1 MGISR
6 VPCSRAGTNPK
17 IHRSKV
23 CLRLSHTYLDIEFW
37 NAELLNAKLFEH
49 QNNYTTPING
59 MAQNG
64 DHEMTDAA
72 AGADI
77 DAPVKVEKQ
86 RLRLVWRMKFFGTD
100 IFADNKCSCLALLR
114 MRLRLHLR
122 RKTTRLAMRCVTLS

>member
-1 MGISR
+1 MS
-6 VPCSRAGTNPK
+6 
-17 IHRSKV
+17 
-23 CLRLSHTYLDIEFW
+23 
-37 NAELLNAKLFEH
+37 AKLFEH
-49 QNNYTTPING
+49 QDNNTTLINT

-64 DHEMTDAA
+64 DHEMTDAT

-86 RLRLVWRMKFFGTD
+86 RLRLVRRMKFFETD

-122 RKTTRLAMRCVTLS
+122 RKITRLAMRCVTLS